1 MLSRIIGIVFL
12 WVALCLSGC
21 QSDDKLF
28 QSNKQVDI
36 GEALIDGAFSAN
48 GQKLLLLTSNNQV
61 KLWNVKSATYQMEL
75 PQEHLPSPVRS
86 LTLSYDASIALV
98 MGDNDVAIYR
108 LEPFEY
114 IGKMRFEGQSPLARI
129 SSYALSN
136 DKLRFVTGMEDGT
149 INMAQLDT
157 GINNSFRPHRQR
169 VTHLL
174 FEPNNDFL
182 YSGSLDGQIAKWRF
196 AEPKALYST
205 IFQHRITSLA
215 FDQKRDR
222 LFVSDGLR
230 EQIVYDSQT
239 FVPHVKLD
247 YLSRFKPFRNAV
259 FDSTGQLLIT
269 AGTKR
274 QLTFWNMKNGED
286 LGMWE
291 FSTKKD
297 SAFLI
302 AMAEIA
308 DGQLHTLNSEGIL
321 EIWPLEKLTK
331 QIVGNHN

>member
-1 MLSRIIGIVFL
+1 MLNHVVGFVFL
-12 WVALCLSGC
+12 LLSVFLSGC
-21 QSDDKLF
+21 QSDKSLF
-28 QSNKQVDI
+28 ENNKIIDV
-36 GEALIDGAFSAN
+36 GESLLAGSFSAT
-48 GQKLLLLTSNNQV
+48 GEKLIILTLDNHV
-61 KLWNVKSATYQMEL
+61 KLWDVEKERYQMVF
-75 PQEHLPSPVRS
+75 PQEQLPSPIRS
-86 LTLSYDASIALV
+86 LALSDDAKIALAI
-98 MGDNDVAIYR
+98 GENDVAIFR
-108 LEPFEY
+108 LDPFEY
-114 IGKMRFEGQSPLARI
+114 VGKMRFEGQSPLARI

-136 DKLRFVTGMEDGT
+136 DKLRFVAGMEDGT

-196 AEPKALYST
+196 AQPKALYST

-239 FVPHVKLD
+239 LVPQVKLD
-247 YLSRFKPFRNAV
+247 YLSRFKPFRNAA

-269 AGTKR
+269 AGTKK
-274 QLTFWNMKNGED
+274 QLTFWNMNSGED

-291 FSTKKD
+291 FTAKKD
-297 SAFLI
+297 NAFLV
-302 AMAEIA
+302 AMAELRH
-308 DGQLHTLNSEGIL
+308 GQLHTLNSDGMI
-321 EIWPLEKLTK
+321 EIWPLEQLTK
-331 QIVGNHN
+331 HIEGN